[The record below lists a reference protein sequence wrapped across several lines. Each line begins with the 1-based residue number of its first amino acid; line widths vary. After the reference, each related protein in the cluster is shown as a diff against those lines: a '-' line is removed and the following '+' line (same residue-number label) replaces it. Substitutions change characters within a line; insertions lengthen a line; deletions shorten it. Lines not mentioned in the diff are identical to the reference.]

1 MPQRRALSHFGAKG
15 FVDSGAGMKKASGKK
30 NKTAK
35 GKKAARKPVQSAP
48 SSKATDMGAVR
59 QKISKI
65 VSGAAENIT
74 RKLVTK
80 AKDGDL
86 AHSKY
91 LFEMAG
97 VYPTEEAAGKPP
109 EEESL
114 AKTLLQR
121 MGLPTTPVMDD
132 EDGETRVLVVAEVSK
147 GRADEKIAQDET
159 CDAGVGESAEEE

>member
-1 MPQRRALSHFGAKG
+1 
-15 FVDSGAGMKKASGKK
+15 MKKASGKK
-30 NKTAK
+30 SKKAK
-35 GKKAARKPVQSAP
+35 GKKAATKPVQSAP
-48 SSKATDMGAVR
+48 SGKPTDMVAVR
-59 QKISKI
+59 QRISRI

-74 RKLVTK
+74 KKLVTK

-97 VYPTEEAAGKPP
+97 VYPTEEAAGRPP

-121 MGLPTTPVMDD
+121 MGLPTTPVLDD
-132 EDGETRVLVVAEVSK
+132 EDGEVRELATPGVSQRLPARE
-147 GRADEKIAQDET
+147 GI
-159 CDAGVGESAEEE
+159 AEEATDLGERAE

>member
-1 MPQRRALSHFGAKG
+1 
-15 FVDSGAGMKKASGKK
+15 MKKASGKK
-30 NKTAK
+30 NKTVK
-35 GKKAARKPVQSAP
+35 SKKAAKKPVASAP
-48 SSKATDMGAVR
+48 SGKAADMGAVR
-59 QKISKI
+59 QRISKI

-97 VYPTEEAAGKPP
+97 VYPREEAAGKPP

-121 MGLPTTPVMDD
+121 MGLPTTPVLDD
-132 EDGETRVLVVAEVSK
+132 EEGETHELAVAGLVQSLPVAE
-147 GRADEKIAQDET
+147 EI
-159 CDAGVGESAEEE
+159 AEEATDLGERAE